1 MSHSEEE
8 EEEEERVEGDGGGV
22 HDSKNSCTA
31 KSTNTRFRTKCSKN
45 ARAHTCAIYAVI
57 CKGAHTKLDPEAYCF
72 ILYYLL
78 WLGAVLGVRDG
89 KADEVQQKG
98 NGDGFECHG
107 THVGDLTAGAD
118 VDVSEVNKPALQIH
132 KWIGP

>member
-1 MSHSEEE
+1 MQQE
-8 EEEEERVEGDGGGV
+8 
-22 HDSKNSCTA
+22 C
-31 KSTNTRFRTKCSKN
+31 KSTYLCNLYVLVQQLIN
-45 ARAHTCAIYAVI
+45 ADAVI